1 MYHKY
6 TTQDRL
12 SSQTITNVELE
23 AYYYEKLNELIRDKN
38 MSSKFDI
45 NFLQEN
51 LDCTIHVEV
60 LRNEKVTTADLQFHQ
75 TV

>member
-60 LRNEKVTTADLQFHQ
+60 LRTEKVTTADL
-75 TV
+75 

>member
-23 AYYYEKLNELIRDKN
+23 AYYYEKLNEFIRDKN

-75 TV
+75 TA

>member
-23 AYYYEKLNELIRDKN
+23 AYYYDKIN
-38 MSSKFDI
+38 DSLSFIIEFVLSKALFS
-45 NFLQEN
+45 
-51 LDCTIHVEV
+51 
-60 LRNEKVTTADLQFHQ
+60 VTE
-75 TV
+75 

>member
-75 TV
+75 TA

>member
-75 TV
+75 KA

>member
-23 AYYYEKLNELIRDKN
+23 AYYYDKINELIRNKN

-45 NFLQEN
+45 NFLKEN
-51 LDCTIHVEV
+51 LDCTIHIEV
-60 LRNEKVTTADLQFHQ
+60 HVHEKVKNF
-75 TV
+75 

>member
-45 NFLQEN
+45 IFLQEN

-75 TV
+75 TA